1 MEIVKWHLHCNFYQS
16 DESLDPSAFQANEF
30 FFGRSLFYCVIV
42 LAVIFFFE
50 LHHYYQQKLKK
61 EIFWQPADKTSK
73 TRRNK
78 SIIKE

>member
-1 MEIVKWHLHCNFYQS
+1 M
-16 DESLDPSAFQANEF
+16 
-30 FFGRSLFYCVIV
+30 

-50 LHHYYQQKLKK
+50 IHHYYQQKLKK